1 MKWTKRISRVRPAWI
16 FASVALLSILI
27 SVQKLLLPKEL
38 FFGELHTA
46 FNNYLIFKQSFT
58 HLLTESPLYTYYP
71 AEYGDLY
78 KYSPTF
84 ALLMAPFSV
93 LPDWTGL
100 ILWNLLNSLSLLYV
114 LHKLLEKNR
123 YSFLFISVFIL
134 LELLTSLHNAQ
145 SNALVTALILCFV
158 YENRKGNAWLAAFCL
173 ALSVYIKIFGGLAIL
188 LAFFS
193 PRPWKTLLAFSVWMF
208 ILLIMPL
215 LVVSPEYLLE
225 QYTAWLHLLRTDLP
239 HENNLSLYSV
249 LGSLGIPPFPSI
261 YLSFFGLILLI
272 GILLAGLYRRRN
284 EDNAIYLSVS
294 LVLMWM
300 VLFNHKSE
308 SPTYIIAVVGI
319 GMLYLLS
326 ERNWVAKVILFQSFI
341 CISLSSTDLFPIDF
355 RMQYLYPAQV
365 KVWGLIPAFLYGL
378 YLLFA
383 GRPLRNLPGKP

>member
-1 MKWTKRISRVRPAWI
+1 MKWTERISRVRPAWI
-16 FASVALLSILI
+16 FAAVALLSILI

-46 FNNYLIFKQSFT
+46 YNNYLIFKQSFT

-93 LPDWTGL
+93 LPDWAGL

-114 LHKLLEKNR
+114 LYKLLEKNR
-123 YSFLFISVFIL
+123 SSFLFISVFIL

-145 SNALVTALILCFV
+145 SNALVTALIIGFV
-158 YENRKGNAWLAAFCL
+158 HENRKGNAWVATLCL

-188 LAFFS
+188 LVFFS
-193 PRPWKTLLAFSVWMF
+193 PRPWKALLAFSVWML
-208 ILLIMPL
+208 ILLIMPVL
-215 LVVSPEYLLE
+215 LTSSEYVLE
-225 QYTAWLHLLRTDLP
+225 QYAAWLHLLRTDLP

-249 LGSLGIPPFPSI
+249 LGSFGIPPFPSI
-261 YLSFFGLILLI
+261 YLSFSGFILLI
-272 GILLAGLYRRRN
+272 VILLTGLYKN
-284 EDNAIYLSVS
+284 WKEGNIIYLLVS
-294 LVLMWM
+294 LLLMWM

-319 GMLYLLS
+319 GLLYLLS
-326 ERNWVAKVILFQSFI
+326 DRSLIAKIILAQSFI
-341 CISLSSTDLFPIDF
+341 FISLSSTDLFPIGF

-365 KVWGLIPAFLYGL
+365 KVWGLIPAFLYGM
-378 YLLFA
+378 YLLFS
-383 GRPLRNLPGKP
+383 GRPLRSLTGKP

>member
-1 MKWTKRISRVRPAWI
+1 MKWTERISRVRPAWI
-16 FASVALLSILI
+16 FAAVALLSIVI

-38 FFGELHTA
+38 FFGEYHTA
-46 FNNYLIFKQSFT
+46 YNNYLIFKQSFV
-58 HLLTESPLYTYYP
+58 HLLSGSALYTYYP

-93 LPDWTGL
+93 LPDWAGL
-100 ILWNLLNSLSLLYV
+100 ILWNLLNSMSLLYI
-114 LHKLLEKNR
+114 LYKLLDKKTS
-123 YSFLFISVFIL
+123 SFLFISVFIL

-145 SNALVTALILCFV
+145 SNALVTALMICFV
-158 YENRKGNAWLAAFCL
+158 YENRRGNTWLATLCL

-193 PRPWKTLLAFSVWMF
+193 PRPWKTLLAFCVWML
-208 ILLIMPL
+208 ILLILPV
-215 LVVSPEYLLE
+215 LVVSPAYLLE
-225 QYTAWLHLLRTDLP
+225 QYAAWWHLLRTDLP

-249 LGSLGIPPFPSI
+249 LGSLGVPPFPSI
-261 YLSFFGLILLI
+261 YLSISGLILLI
-272 GILLAGLYRRRN
+272 SILLTGLFRN
-284 EDNAIYLSVS
+284 KTEGNVIYLSVS
-294 LVLMWM
+294 LLLMWM

-308 SPTYIIAVVGI
+308 SPTYIIAVVCI
-319 GMLYLLS
+319 GLLYLLS
-326 ERNWVAKVILFQSFI
+326 DRSWISKIILAQSFI

-365 KVWGLIPAFLYGL
+365 KVWGLIPAFVYGL

-383 GRPLRNLPGKP
+383 GRPLRSLPGKR

>member
-1 MKWTKRISRVRPAWI
+1 MKWTERISRVRPAWI
-16 FASVALLSILI
+16 FAAVALLSILI

-46 FNNYLIFKQSFT
+46 YNNYLIFKQSFT

-93 LPDWTGL
+93 LPDWAGL
-100 ILWNLLNSLSLLYV
+100 ILWNLLNSLSLLYI
-114 LHKLLEKNR
+114 LYKLLEKNR
-123 YSFLFISVFIL
+123 YSFLFISAFIL

-208 ILLIMPL
+208 ILLIMPV

-272 GILLAGLYRRRN
+272 GILLAGLYRKRN
-284 EDNAIYLSVS
+284 EDNVIYLSVS

-319 GMLYLLS
+319 GILYLLS
-326 ERNWVAKVILFQSFI
+326 ERNWLSKVILVQSFI

-355 RMQYLYPAQV
+355 RMLYLYPAQV